1 MYKKFVKSVFLLCL
15 VSMVSVLLSSYENEG
30 KLKIK
35 GVVKDP
41 DGEFIDEE
49 ITVTLK
55 EFGKEVSKTSTNAVG
70 KFSLEVDYQK
80 TQTLHFD
87 AKGYVSMHIQID
99 SRIPLPK
106 SDKNYTISP
115 YLNLLSDT
123 VKNINLSVF
132 RKPFTRI
139 VYFPIDD
146 FFDVDASSLD
156 EFIAESNEDPKVYI
170 KASLSANDSIPVKKG
185 KANIIVDEKV
195 VESVEIDSTGAF
207 EFKLF
212 YDKKATVELEV
223 DGYYPSYIELDTKA
237 PSNFSA
243 SDFEFSPV
251 IKIISKS
258 TEYINPKAFDL
269 PVTQFKFNEDSAK
282 ITYNTAAI
290 DTFQTVL
297 DESKKL
303 PIEVY
308 GNVVDSAGSPL
319 KAIQVRLKDGDEE
332 LAYMETKKNG
342 SYILKAPF
350 DKDMYLEFSNELY
363 HKNIVELNTERESKE
378 FKKIELEAP
387 EITMYLLN
395 DAYVDE
401 KTFDEPVAYLEYQD
415 STNNFTA
422 DQDVIEKFEKSLD
435 KVIETNTPIVELAN
449 EEYPVE
455 YKYVALKGTVEDVQE
470 GRELDSATVK
480 VFVGPVEVHSVTT
493 NKKGQYNISLNYEK
507 TYRIEVK
514 RKGFF
519 NMQFEFD
526 THIPEEDRTRVAEQE
541 SDVSMFSKESGMN
554 PFAFKML
561 FNKVYHDTLVTKR
574 IEFANDLQVQAAFG
588 DILKQSEEDMLPK
601 ILVLN
606 LQVEGYS
613 KRKHKELNIF
623 LKLGE
628 EVVDTMEVD
637 RDGKFTAEVDFNENY
652 SFSFEG
658 EGFYTSF
665 VELTT
670 VAPGEGKLDTVSTDP
685 VKVFSKIDD
694 YDPLIFQNP
703 ASKLDYNA
711 SASSISVDSSVINYF
726 YAEIDRTA
734 KLAELSTKRLSIIGY
749 AKDLTDRRLKGV
761 MVYLVEDG
769 EKVDSIETNRRGV
782 YEFKGKFQKT
792 ALLKFE
798 SSRYYSTFVD
808 LNTTMLVDSIKD
820 MSANINAVTLV
831 PKSEPDIDNKVFNMP
846 NQKVYYTVQDNTF
859 VNDSMAND
867 NFLKVLFEPKRE
879 KERRLAELK
888 KANAAKK
895 IVTIKDKSKQ
905 LGTLTAGK
913 MKPPKMVLAKIPE
926 EDDFSAAIYD
936 DAATREEKQKEASL
950 ASTAA
955 GTQDFLLSMFAVDTS
970 KVVIDIQDVQLSAEE
985 LDDFEFVEL
994 ELPEPDLPNEQLEEQ
1009 QQEFINFNNIL
1020 ADLFTRRGLVVD
1032 NVPIDSTFNATRP
1045 LRVYYT
1051 PTGQGVFQKFSHR
1064 IITDGKKIEM
1074 THKLN
1079 WFFVDYYYIGT
1090 EEVTETEYLSVL
1102 GNYNIK
1108 LEQN

>member
-308 GNVVDSAGSPL
+308 GNVIDSAGEPL

-455 YKYVALKGTVEDVQE
+455 YKYVALKGMVEDVQE

-574 IEFANDLQVQAAFG
+574 IEFA
-588 DILKQSEEDMLPK
+588 
-601 ILVLN
+601 
-606 LQVEGYS
+606 
-613 KRKHKELNIF
+613 
-623 LKLGE
+623 
-628 EVVDTMEVD
+628 
-637 RDGKFTAEVDFNENY
+637 NENY